1 MYDIATDT
9 VGDPYL
15 ERDQPHTLRT
25 FHRLHC
31 NAFTFVA
38 LLYEIDVRISW
49 DFKLSLEM
57 VRFKQLIW
65 EQFGSLIN
73 KKHLGIV
80 LKKL

>member
-15 ERDQPHTLRT
+15 ERDQPHKLRT

-38 LLYEIDVRISW
+38 LLGGIH
-49 DFKLSLEM
+49 KL
-57 VRFKQLIW
+57 
-65 EQFGSLIN
+65 
-73 KKHLGIV
+73 H
-80 LKKL
+80 